1 MYGED
6 RWVGLVD
13 YGDDDDDDGR
23 VVVAAIERLD
33 QHQIPRPNKWLLG
46 ELS

>member
-13 YGDDDDDDGR
+13 YGDDDGR
-23 VVVAAIERLD
+23 VVLAAIERLD
-33 QHQIPRPNKWLLG
+33 QPQIPRPNKWLLG